1 MKVIAFARKEQ
12 GSGASRRLRIAGQ
25 TPGIIYG
32 GTSAPV
38 SITLDHNA
46 LYHALKKETFHS
58 SILDLEIDGKAEQV
72 LLRDFQMHA
81 YKQLVLHVDFQRVDA
96 SQKIHVKVPLHFINA
111 DISPAVKLHAGI
123 ISHVLSDLDIACLP
137 KDLPEFVQVDLSA
150 IDIGHS
156 IHLSDLKLPE
166 GVTAMSHGGQDNATV
181 ATASIPAGKVEAEAE
196 AAAAAPAATPAA
208 AAPAPAAK
216 K

>member
-1 MKVIAFARKEQ
+1 MKVVAFARKEQ
-12 GSGASRRLRIAGQ
+12 GSGASRRLRNAGQ

-38 SITLDHNA
+38 NVALDHNA

-58 SILDLEIDGKAEQV
+58 SILDLELDGKVEQV

-96 SQKIHVKVPLHFINA
+96 SQKIHVKVPLHFVNA
-111 DISPAVKLHAGI
+111 DIAPAVKLHAAI
-123 ISHVLSDLDIACLP
+123 ISHVLSDLDISCLP
-137 KDLPEFVQVDLSA
+137 KHLPEFVEVDLSSL
-150 IDIGHS
+150 DVGHS
-156 IHLSDLKLPE
+156 IHVSDLKLPA
-166 GVTAMSHGGQDNATV
+166 GVSAVAHGDNPTV
-181 ATASIPAGKVEAEAE
+181 ATASIPAGKVEAEAD
-196 AAAAAPAATPAA
+196 AAAAAAASAAAAPAA
-208 AAPAPAAK
+208 PAPK